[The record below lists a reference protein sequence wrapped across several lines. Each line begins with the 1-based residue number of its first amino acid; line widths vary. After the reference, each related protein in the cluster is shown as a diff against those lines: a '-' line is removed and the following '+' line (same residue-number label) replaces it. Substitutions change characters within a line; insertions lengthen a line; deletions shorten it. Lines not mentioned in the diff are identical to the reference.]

1 MHFVCNIRYLMT
13 YFVKRWFPLTWLLS
27 QHEENHIR
35 YQIRLVLV
43 ICIRRNR
50 RWFFSQRLRSH
61 RNLCTVVVG
70 MTCIACAWSIEK
82 AIKRLPRIC
91 EAVVDVLNGRA
102 QVIFFPNFINVI
114 LNNLF
119 HFLKIK
125 NYIYFLIFFYCF
137 WT

>member
-1 MHFVCNIRYLMT
+1 
-13 YFVKRWFPLTWLLS
+13 
-27 QHEENHIR
+27 
-35 YQIRLVLV
+35 
-43 ICIRRNR
+43 
-50 RWFFSQRLRSH
+50 
-61 RNLCTVVVG
+61 

-119 HFLKIK
+119 HFFKIK
-125 NYIYFLIFFYCF
+125 NYIYFLIFLIVSGPRIFFSLQKKITLWDFNFKFKQHLKLWFEAKKRKKKKDVLGIHQRVSFCYFFNLIFGNRLCYLSNIY
-137 WT
+137 